1 MTPEETKLKEATEK
15 LDEVTKGAGLGDTIL
30 ASILNTYSDVFI
42 AAYEGEKARF
52 VAGLRTLADGIE
64 AKLQNKMSEFSEKL
78 EGTENVADTFLS
90 EIILGIHGEALKVA
104 YKWQHAD
111 VVAGLRKVAAGI
123 EAADAQHEA
132 GKAFVRSRLEEVVLA
147 RQAEGSKGR
156 A

>member
-1 MTPEETKLKEATEK
+1 MTPKETKLKEAAEK

-104 YKWQHAD
+104 YTWQRAD
-111 VVAGLRKVAAGI
+111 VVA
-123 EAADAQHEA
+123 
-132 GKAFVRSRLEEVVLA
+132 
-147 RQAEGSKGR
+147 
-156 A
+156 